1 MPIFLSIVVFS
12 CLLFGARGVTP
23 EDYLR
28 FEFVGAPVLSP
39 NGKSVVYPL
48 TRIHE
53 KLNRRITTLWLV
65 PVDGSA
71 APRLLTAE
79 GVSSTNPQWSPD
91 GQTLAFVSSRGEGA
105 RAQIWLLSMAGGE
118 PRKLSD
124 LKNGVGVYQW
134 SPQGDR
140 FVVLSRTGPSDFGKT
155 ASDVRHYTNSIYKFN
170 DTGWFDD
177 KRSHL
182 FTVDAKSGIAAQLTF
197 GQDADDLDPQ
207 WSPDGST
214 IAFVSNRTG
223 KQFEGS
229 HDTDVFTI
237 SANRGPLMKI
247 SDHTEADNSPR
258 FSPDG
263 KTIAF
268 LGSSKPRQHPK
279 IYLAPATGGA
289 PSRLAVDAL
298 DLIPTSLQWASASTL
313 YFETGIRG
321 ANHVY
326 LADLESRTAK
336 PLIAGERSV
345 RSLSA
350 QGNQLAYLVNDFKT
364 LDEVYVSN
372 ADGKGERRLTIHNST
387 LFKGFDLAGVERFQY
402 KSTDGTPVEGFIVKP
417 LDWQAGKKYP
427 VILSIHGGPAG
438 MYGVDWFHEFQV
450 YAARG
455 YGVVFTNPRGSTG
468 YGEEFAR
475 GIRNNW
481 GKMDYTDVM
490 TGLDVAIKNNPWI
503 DVDHLGVTGGSYG
516 GFMTN
521 WIVGHTNRFKAAVT
535 LRSISNF
542 VSDEG
547 TRDGA
552 YGHEEDFKGIL
563 FDEFEQ
569 YWDAS
574 PLKYAKNVKTPTL
587 ILHQDNDYRV
597 PLEQGEQWF
606 RALKHYGVTTELV
619 MFPRENHNMTR
630 AGEPKH
636 LVESLNWQLYWFSK
650 FIDKFHGAK
659 QPDALQ

>member
-1 MPIFLSIVVFS
+1 MAIFLSIVLFS
-12 CLLFGARGVTP
+12 SLLFGARGLIP

-28 FEFVGAPVLSP
+28 FEFVGAPALSP
-39 NGKSVVYPL
+39 DGKSVVYPL
-48 TRIHE
+48 TRINE

-105 RAQIWLLSMAGGE
+105 LAQIWLLSMAGGE

-182 FTVDAKSGIAAQLTF
+182 FTVDAKSGIAAQLTS
-197 GQDADDLDPQ
+197 GQDWDDLDPQ
-207 WSPDGST
+207 WSPDASM

-237 SANRGPLMKI
+237 GANRGLLMKI
-247 SDHTEADNSPR
+247 SDHTEADSSPR

-268 LGSSKPRQHPK
+268 LGSSKPGQHPK

-350 QGNQLAYLVNDFKT
+350 RGSQFAYLVNNFKT
-364 LDEVYVSN
+364 LDDVYVSSV
-372 ADGKGERRLTIHNST
+372 DGKGERRLTVHNSA

-490 TGLDVAIKNNPWI
+490 TGLDVAIKDNPWI

-535 LRSISNF
+535 LRSIANF

-563 FDEFEQ
+563 FDEFDQ
-569 YWDAS
+569 YWEAS
-574 PLKYAKNVKTPTL
+574 PLKYARNVKTPTL

-650 FIDKFHGAK
+650 YIDKFHGAK
-659 QPDALQ
+659 PPDALQ